1 MLHPIP
7 SLMNVNRTDMG
18 ENYDYYM
25 AGITP
30 SIAKLVS
37 ACDAERLAVCRA
49 LGLEVPSLVHSLQKM
64 YKLDQ
69 VEKASKVGKYGETF
83 RQSYK
88 WVPDDLKEELT
99 PEQLGKLV
107 DSFYECYG
115 AGKNA

>member
-1 MLHPIP
+1 MADQRD
-7 SLMNVNRTDMG
+7 SKG
-18 ENYDYYM
+18 ESQERGRHM
-25 AGITP
+25 KIKGIGIVKKEDAM
-30 SIAKLVS
+30 SILTREGRK
-37 ACDAERLAVCRA
+37 AVKTGLITTEE
-49 LGLEVPSLVHSLQKM
+49 LGQM

-69 VEKASKVGKYGETF
+69 VEKASKIGKYGETF

-99 PEQLGKLV
+99 PEQLGNLV